1 MGKIVEKNSKMVV
14 EISKIRNIDS
24 ESSINLV
31 VTLKSLFDRDSLN
44 IIDEYLQINDQK
56 EIKIRVFRKD
66 DMSIFGNKEDDSL
79 PYVKRYRIE
88 RDDLPF

>member
-14 EISKIRNIDS
+14 EISKIRNVDS